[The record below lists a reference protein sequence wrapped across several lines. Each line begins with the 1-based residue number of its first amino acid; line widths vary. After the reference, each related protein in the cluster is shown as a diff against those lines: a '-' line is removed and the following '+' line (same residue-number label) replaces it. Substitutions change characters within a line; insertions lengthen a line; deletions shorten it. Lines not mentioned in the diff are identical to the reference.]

1 MHPALRTPTTAST
14 VHAEPRHAPP
24 SARSGRSL
32 ESTAAR
38 LRMAACLLPVLALVA
53 CGGNGARGVHPGTM
67 PEGGSFHGAW
77 LSPQYGDMHLCV
89 TGRNVIGNYV
99 KNEREGRIRGEIDGD
114 ILWFNWEESRTYV
127 PGNPVEVS
135 GRGYFRL
142 SLNEDNDNV
151 LTGEWGVDQDRT
163 GGGPWTAIK
172 RRRQGPDTCD
182 GSSRAVTGREVSWDE
197 EEGADSSSDD
207 EL

>member
-1 MHPALRTPTTAST
+1 MAL
-14 VHAEPRHAPP
+14 
-24 SARSGRSL
+24 
-32 ESTAAR
+32 
-38 LRMAACLLPVLALVA
+38 LLPVLALSA
-53 CGGNGARGVHPGTM
+53 CAGNGARGVHPGAM

-89 TGRNVIGNYV
+89 TGQHVIGSYT
-99 KNEREGRIRGEIDGD
+99 KNERSGQIRGQVDGD
-114 ILWFNWEESRTYV
+114 ILWFNWSESRTYV

-142 SLNEDNDNV
+142 TLNEDNDNV
-151 LTGEWGVDQDRT
+151 LTGEWGVDEDRT

-172 RRRQGPDTCD
+172 RRRQGPDSCD
-182 GSSRAVTGREVSWDE
+182 GSRATGTERELSWDE
-197 EEGADSSSDD
+197 EDEGEASSSDD

>member
-1 MHPALRTPTTAST
+1 
-14 VHAEPRHAPP
+14 
-24 SARSGRSL
+24 
-32 ESTAAR
+32 
-38 LRMAACLLPVLALVA
+38 
-53 CGGNGARGVHPGTM
+53 M

-89 TGRNVIGNYV
+89 TGQHVIGSYT
-99 KNEREGRIRGEIDGD
+99 KNERSGQIRGQVDGD
-114 ILWFNWEESRTYV
+114 ILWFNWSESRTYV

-142 SLNEDNDNV
+142 TLNEDNDNV
-151 LTGEWGVDQDRT
+151 LTGEWGVDEDRT

-172 RRRQGPDTCD
+172 RRRQGPDSCD
-182 GSSRAVTGREVSWDE
+182 GSRATGTERELSWDE
-197 EEGADSSSDD
+197 EDEGEASSSDD